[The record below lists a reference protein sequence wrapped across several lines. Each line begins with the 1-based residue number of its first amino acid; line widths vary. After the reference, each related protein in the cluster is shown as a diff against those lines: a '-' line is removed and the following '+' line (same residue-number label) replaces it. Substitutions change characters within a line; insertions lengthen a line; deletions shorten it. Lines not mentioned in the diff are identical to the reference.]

1 MSEASLAVD
10 TQETNHML
18 EGAVGEEDVLSQS
31 SESSS
36 DEALTPFPT
45 EDATVEDNLCG
56 GFRLFRRPSSLL
68 VDVEESSSISLSSA
82 IKRSSLTSCLSWEKL
97 ADSSRTHLCASAST
111 PSLMPSSPSFSWLLD
126 DERTRG
132 SSSSDAYTT
141 AEGELSAEG
150 ATLATDLSKPRS
162 VYIVTTAA
170 LPWMTGTSVNPL
182 LRAAYLYQR
191 YASTN
196 SSDEEG
202 LCREDGVFY
211 DSAETEQETAPGAA
225 SAWTITLVI
234 PWLER
239 PEDRVTLYGA
249 DWATRTAVDQEAHI
263 RTWLREKANQ
273 PQAAAAIQIQWYRA
287 RYYPMYRSIFATD
300 DVCEVLN
307 QQVARDPGTSERG
320 PLCIL
325 EEPEHLF
332 MYRAMHAGATT
343 PKAGGSP
350 TTAATSPPPRAM
362 SNFSHVVGIMHT
374 NYKAYAAQNSMGFV
388 SEWLASALCA
398 VVAQGYTDKIIKLS
412 GTLQSYALHKETVCN
427 VHGIRQDFL
436 EVSPPTGNDVYFIGK
451 LLWAKGLDK
460 LLAYEKLYYKLTG
473 AYFSIDIYGSGPDE
487 EDIRTAFTAKRGRL
501 HKRTIPATF
510 PGRIDHGAIPTNYR
524 IFCNP
529 SITEVL
535 CTVRTDILTAD
546 SDCRLTLCD
555 ASSHYSL
562 FRVARHPR
570 KPWPWASLS

>member
-1 MSEASLAVD
+1 
-10 TQETNHML
+10 
-18 EGAVGEEDVLSQS
+18 
-31 SESSS
+31 
-36 DEALTPFPT
+36 
-45 EDATVEDNLCG
+45 
-56 GFRLFRRPSSLL
+56 
-68 VDVEESSSISLSSA
+68 
-82 IKRSSLTSCLSWEKL
+82 
-97 ADSSRTHLCASAST
+97 
-111 PSLMPSSPSFSWLLD
+111 
-126 DERTRG
+126 
-132 SSSSDAYTT
+132 
-141 AEGELSAEG
+141 
-150 ATLATDLSKPRS
+150 
-162 VYIVTTAA
+162 
-170 LPWMTGTSVNPL
+170 
-182 LRAAYLYQR
+182 LYQR
-191 YASTN
+191 YACASQ
-196 SSDEEG
+196 SSDDEG
-202 LCREDGVFY
+202 LCTEDGVFY
-211 DSAETEQETAPGAA
+211 DSAETEQETASGSA

-263 RTWLREKANQ
+263 RTWLREKADQ
-273 PQAAAAIQIQWYRA
+273 PQAAAAIRIQWYRA
-287 RYYPMYRSIFATD
+287 RYYPMYCSIFATD

-307 QQVARDPGTSERG
+307 RQVACDTESSERG

-332 MYRAMHAGATT
+332 MYRAMHAGTTT
-343 PKAGGSP
+343 PKAWGSP
-350 TTAATSPPPRAM
+350 TTATSNPPPRAM

-374 NYKAYAAQNSMGFV
+374 NYKAYAAQNAMGFV

-436 EVSPPTGNDVYFIGK
+436 EVSPPTGNHVYFIGK

-460 LLAYEKLYYKLTG
+460 LLSYEKLYYKRTG
-473 AYFSIDIYGSGPDE
+473 AYFSIDIYGSGPDQ

-510 PGRIDHGAIPTNYR
+510 PGRIDHGAIPTKYR

-535 CTVRTDILTAD
+535 CTVRKDMPMADPYYILI
-546 SDCRLTLCD
+546 LL
-555 ASSHYSL
+555 
-562 FRVARHPR
+562 
-570 KPWPWASLS
+570 